1 MGPNT
6 MITYSSV
13 YICSGIP
20 CAKAPLPTLKQ
31 KKGLNRGGPRPGVC
45 GCGDTNQGLVSHQA
59 GLSFGGLH
67 HPASPTAP
75 FLLFLCPHAP
85 FSLCEERER
94 TTEREGARERERERE
109 RKKGRKQREGE
120 RGRGKDRER
129 ERGSE
134 RKRVR
139 KKKGRE
145 REGGH
150 RQR

>member
-59 GLSFGGLH
+59 GLSLGGLH

-85 FSLCEERER
+85 FSLCDEGER
-94 TTEREGARERERERE
+94 TTEREGARERERE